1 MKYYVQ
7 VAGQELEVSL
17 EAGGVRVAG
26 ELFPAVLES
35 LPGTPLRQLRLGERT
50 LVFTV
55 EAMARGDWALAH
67 RGERWEASVV
77 DERTR
82 HIRSLTGGAR
92 GARGA
97 GEVKAPMP
105 GLVLRVLVE
114 PGQRVEAGAAL
125 AVLEAMKMENQIKAP
140 MAGVIERIHVGP
152 GTAVEKGQILVVLAP
167 AEGGGTGESG
177 VA

>member
-1 MKYYVQ
+1 MKYFVQ
-7 VAGQELEVSL
+7 VAGVEVEVAI
-17 EAGGVRVAG
+17 EAGGIRVDG
-26 ELFPAVLES
+26 QLVPAVLEP
-35 LPGTPLRQLRLGERT
+35 LPGTPLRLLRMGDRT
-50 LVFTV
+50 LVFSV
-55 EAMARGDWALAH
+55 ESSERGQWELGH

-82 HIRSLTGGAR
+82 HIRSLTGAGRQRA
-92 GARGA
+92 GA

-114 PGQRVEAGAAL
+114 PGQQVEAGAGL

-140 MAGVIERIHVGP
+140 VAGMVQ
-152 GTAVEKGQILVVLAP
+152 AVRVEAGEAVKKGQVLVTLAAP
-167 AEGGGTGESG
+167 APPGDGDA

>member
-1 MKYYVQ
+1 MKYFVQ
-7 VAGQELEVSL
+7 VAGVEVEVAI
-17 EAGGVRVAG
+17 EAGGVRVDG
-26 ELFPAVLES
+26 ELVPAVLEP
-35 LPGTPLRQLRLGERT
+35 LPGTPLRQLRIGDRTMVYSVASPERGLWELG
-50 LVFTV
+50 
-55 EAMARGDWALAH
+55 H

-82 HIRSLTGGAR
+82 HIRSLTGGGR
-92 GARGA
+92 QRVGA

-114 PGQRVEAGAAL
+114 EGQLVEAGAGL

-140 MAGVIERIHVGP
+140 VAGVVVAVRVEAGK
-152 GTAVEKGQILVVLAP
+152 AVEKGQVLVVLAAP
-167 AEGGGTGESG
+167 GSPGDGDR